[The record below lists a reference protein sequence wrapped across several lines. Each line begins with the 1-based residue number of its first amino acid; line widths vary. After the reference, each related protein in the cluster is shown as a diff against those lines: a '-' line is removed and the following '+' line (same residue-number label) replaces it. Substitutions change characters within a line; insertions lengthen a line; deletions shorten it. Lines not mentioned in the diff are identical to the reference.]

1 MSPRPLP
8 RTRWARCALA
18 LLAVAVAASPALA
31 ETKKKKRAG
40 KKKTPVSACA
50 SFDQRDREDEGV
62 DLVVG
67 NQCDVKLSCAVSWT
81 LTCAPDTAKRTRTPE
96 RTSFALD
103 TGSSQSTLASPATCG
118 NAGWMIDDVTWT
130 CQPEPPVQVGA
141 R

>member
-1 MSPRPLP
+1 MSPRPLH

-18 LLAVAVAASPALA
+18 LLAVAFAASPALA
-31 ETKKKKRAG
+31 ETKKKRA

-81 LTCAPDTAKRTRTPE
+81 LTCAPDTPRATRNPE
-96 RTSFALD
+96 RTAFALD
-103 TGSSQSTLASPATCG
+103 TGGSQSTLASPATCG

-130 CQPEPPVQVGA
+130 CQPEPPVHVGT

>member
-1 MSPRPLP
+1 MSSRPLP

-18 LLAVAVAASPALA
+18 LLAVAFVASPALA
-31 ETKKKKRAG
+31 DSKKKKKG

-50 SFDQRDREDEGV
+50 SFDQRERDDEGV

-81 LTCAPDTAKRTRTPE
+81 LTCAPDTRHVSRTPE
-96 RTSFALD
+96 RTTFALD
-103 TGSSQSTLASPATCG
+103 TGGSQSTLASPATCG

-130 CQPEPPVQVGA
+130 CQPDPEPVQVGA